1 MVKIAILGFGTVG
14 SGVYEVVA
22 KNNRG
27 ISKRSGQEIR
37 IKYILDL
44 RDFPGHPLEDRF
56 TKDYDK
62 ILADEEVEIIVETMG
77 GLNPAYE
84 YTKRALLAG
93 KHVVTSNKELV
104 ATNGAELLNIAKAQ
118 NVNYMFEAS
127 VGGGIPI
134 IRPLHHCLAGNEIDE
149 IVGILNGTTN
159 YILTQMINEGVS
171 FEDALADAQAKG
183 YAERNPDADVLG
195 FDACRKIAIL
205 ASLACH
211 KNVDYKLIETEGITE
226 IKLKDVNY
234 VAKVN
239 SVIKLLGVF
248 KIEEGGKVYVRV
260 SPAIISNDHPLA
272 NVTGVFNG
280 ILVKGNAI
288 GDVVFYGQGAGK
300 LPTASAVVGD
310 IIDITRNLNRN
321 NDLTWDVVEE
331 NFVGNYLDMENAYY
345 VRLKTDHN
353 FKSEITALFGECEYI
368 DSDEGELVF
377 ITPVQR
383 DGELIDKLNSLPC
396 EVCAKIRLL
405 EQ

>member
-37 IKYILDL
+37 VKYILDL
-44 RDFPGHPLEDRF
+44 RDFPGHPLEERF

-62 ILADEEVEIIVETMG
+62 ILSDDEVEIIVETMG

-104 ATNGAELLNIAKAQ
+104 ATYGAELLNIAKTQ

-134 IRPLHHCLAGNEIDE
+134 IRPLHHCLAGNEINE

-171 FEDALADAQAKG
+171 FEDALSDAQAKG

-234 VAKVN
+234 VAKFD

-248 KIEEGGKVYVRV
+248 KIEEDGKVYVRV

-331 NFVGNYLDMENAYY
+331 SFVGNYLDMENAYY
-345 VRLKTDHN
+345 VRLKTGQG
-353 FKSEITALFGECEYI
+353 FKAEISALFGECEYI

-383 DGELIDKLNSLPC
+383 DGDLIDKLNSLSC